1 LVALVE
7 TSVENQGARMT
18 LEIVF
23 VIAIFALMLRWI
35 RANRGRIEL
44 SERPKPG
51 NQRSKPPSATGTF
64 RQLARAPSRVHGA
77 GRRSVDAEPRSTNF
91 TKKSDQQ

>member
-1 LVALVE
+1 MVALSE

-44 SERPKPG
+44 SVAAQTRKPAVETALSNGHVSPVSTRTVQSSRRRPPLG
-51 NQRSKPPSATGTF
+51 
-64 RQLARAPSRVHGA
+64 
-77 GRRSVDAEPRSTNF
+77 GRRAA
-91 TKKSDQQ
+91 